1 VKDFARHPFRD
12 VPEALARRRTDARF
26 SDDNHRNGLGHGV
39 AVGAMLDSKLL
50 ARLRQ

>member
-1 VKDFARHPFRD
+1 MCQKAS
-12 VPEALARRRTDARF
+12 ACRRTGARLEL

-39 AVGAMLDSKLL
+39 AADAVLDCKLL